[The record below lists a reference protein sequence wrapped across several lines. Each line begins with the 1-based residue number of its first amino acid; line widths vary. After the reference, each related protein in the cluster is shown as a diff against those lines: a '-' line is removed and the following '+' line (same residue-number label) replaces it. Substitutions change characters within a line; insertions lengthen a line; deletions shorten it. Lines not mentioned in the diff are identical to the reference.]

1 MAFESFKKINFLNR
15 TASIGTSHKELYKK
29 IPAALREGK
38 KAAKRFAKKMGKKVR
53 YGK

>member
-29 IPAALREGK
+29 I
-38 KAAKRFAKKMGKKVR
+38 AKIFFSIIGLLHIVSNN
-53 YGK
+53 YN